1 MTDDID
7 DLVAAHKAEVLHP
20 PTHVVQQWHHALD
33 EAAAL
38 ERGREAAPLSRWH
51 PGSFFWGMAISAALA
66 IGIGLVISGPG
77 GSDVVID
84 EPRIAANPIQTN
96 VVPAAFTRSLQVHL
110 RDSQMQLAS
119 LNGDTNKANAF
130 DIDAD
135 TARPENTLQDYE
147 LASELAG
154 ALAQLSDVERVC
166 FVLKHLEQWRHQ
178 EIGAELD
185 LNEGRVKQ
193 SVFRAVKKLRVSM
206 KHMQE
211 DENDR

>member
-51 PGSFFWGMAISAALA
+51 PGSFFWGMTISAALA

-96 VVPAAFTRSLQVHL
+96 VVPAAFTRGLQVHL

-119 LNGDTNKANAF
+119 LNGDTNTTMLVLNIIEQNRLFETAADQNNAPNLARVLRAF
-130 DIDAD
+130 EPILLQLAATD
-135 TARPENTLQDYE
+135 TAPEDAE
-147 LASELAG
+147 
-154 ALAQLSDVERVC
+154 ALRAQLAFELNVMLTKLAHESSDET
-166 FVLKHLEQWRHQ
+166 H
-178 EIGAELD
+178 
-185 LNEGRVKQ
+185 
-193 SVFRAVKKLRVSM
+193 ST
-206 KHMQE
+206 
-211 DENDR
+211 